1 MNAHPRRP
9 AHAPEITHLFF
20 DAGNT
25 LVYVNMEV
33 VADALRREGLRAE
46 PGDLWRAE
54 HRARRVVDD
63 PAIIRAST
71 DRTRWT
77 LYFSS
82 ILREWGLHEPR
93 RIHRV
98 LRALEARHARAN
110 LWEVVPPEVPPALDR
125 LRGRFRLAVISN
137 SNGTVRRKLG
147 QVGLLP
153 YFDLVVDSHEEG
165 IEKPDPRIF
174 RLALERLRA
183 RPARAVHVGDFYHID
198 VEGARAAGVRP
209 VLLDPGEAHPDK
221 PVRRIR
227 DLRELPA
234 CIDGRSSTPV

>member
-1 MNAHPRRP
+1 MNASRRRP
-9 AHAPEITHLFF
+9 DRAPEITHLLF

-33 VADALRREGLRAE
+33 VADALRGEGLRAE
-46 PGDLWRAE
+46 PADLWRAE

-63 PAIIRAST
+63 PGIIRGST
-71 DRTRWT
+71 DRTRWA
-77 LYFSS
+77 LYFAA
-82 ILREWGLHEPR
+82 ILREWGLCDPG
-93 RIHRV
+93 RIRRV
-98 LRALEARHARAN
+98 LRKLEVRHARAN

-125 LRGRFRLAVISN
+125 LRRRFRLAVISN

-183 RPARAVHVGDFYHID
+183 APSRAVHVGDFYHID
-198 VEGARAAGVRP
+198 VAGARAAGVRP
-209 VLLDPGEAHPDK
+209 VLLDPGDAHGDK

-227 DLRELPA
+227 DLGELPA
-234 CIDGRSSTPV
+234 CVDGRSPAPV